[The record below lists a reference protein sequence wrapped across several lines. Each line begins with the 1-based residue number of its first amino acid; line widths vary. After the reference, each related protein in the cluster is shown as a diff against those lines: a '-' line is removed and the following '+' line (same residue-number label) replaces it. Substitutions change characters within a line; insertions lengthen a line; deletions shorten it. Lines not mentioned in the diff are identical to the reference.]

1 MLEHLSQLSSEDQA
15 KIREEIETLEECFDC
30 ISIRLR
36 AYRNNTAS
44 AGISSKLVV
53 ELIQVCDIT
62 KRLIEDMLVKHD
74 IQNPP
79 LLQWVRGK
87 GKDVM

>member
-15 KIREEIETLEECFDC
+15 KIREQIETLEECFDC

-53 ELIQVCDIT
+53 ELIQMCDVT
-62 KRLIEDMLVKHD
+62 KRLIEDMLVKDD